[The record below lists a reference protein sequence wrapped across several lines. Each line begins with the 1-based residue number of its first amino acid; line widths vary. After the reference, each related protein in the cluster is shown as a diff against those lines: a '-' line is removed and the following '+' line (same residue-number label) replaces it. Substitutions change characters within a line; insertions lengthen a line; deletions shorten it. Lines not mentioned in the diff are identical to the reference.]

1 LLIYTAVDKSHK
13 RLTLSQPTEFLAGTG
28 RDQLSKILGAAEIRK
43 ISAGQI
49 ILREGT
55 PPAHLFLLKSGRAKF
70 YRLTRSG
77 GEVLLSLLA
86 PGDAFGLGTLLARP
100 VPYIGTAET
109 TRDSE
114 LLVWEQARIR
124 RLAQKYPRLAQ
135 NALVVHLVL
144 DDSPVA
150 LVYKADMAAHLTKAV
165 AAAFTGRSYIS
176 PRYRE

>member
-1 LLIYTAVDKSHK
+1 M
-13 RLTLSQPTEFLAGTG
+13 
-28 RDQLSKILGAAEIRK
+28 
-43 ISAGQI
+43 
-49 ILREGT
+49 
-55 PPAHLFLLKSGRAKF
+55 
-70 YRLTRSG
+70 
-77 GEVLLSLLA
+77 LSLLA